1 MENIKAALLRDVE
14 ATRNLLDASNAMEAL
29 GYPNNPFWTNYMN
42 VADGIYK
49 LIGEKTDT
57 FEESITYLALN
68 APYLTNERRVEMLM
82 AEYNKN
88 FPKQPRP
95 ITSDNDNKAS
105 QDGYV
110 SVESKKG
117 CGSVHIACKGEW
129 NKSTVTKGRANDRV
143 TPT

>member
-14 ATRNLLDASNAMEAL
+14 AARNLLNSSNAMEAL

-95 ITSDNDNKAS
+95 VTSETDNKARA
-105 QDGYV
+105 GYTF
-110 SVESKKG
+110 KK
-117 CGSVHIACKGEW
+117 SMPDSYVNPA
-129 NKSTVTKGRANDRV
+129 TVTYGRQQDKV

>member
-57 FEESITYLALN
+57 FEESITYLTLN

-82 AEYNKN
+82 AEYKKN
-88 FPKQPRP
+88 FPEQPRP
-95 ITSDNDNKAS
+95 IISE
-105 QDGYV
+105 QDGKNMAGY
-110 SVESKKG
+110 E
-117 CGSVHIACKGEW
+117 HGEMTV
-129 NKSTVTKGRANDRV
+129 NPATVTYSRPQDMV
-143 TPT
+143 TLT

>member
-14 ATRNLLDASNAMEAL
+14 VARNLLDASNAMESL

-57 FEESITYLALN
+57 FEESITYLTLN

-82 AEYNKN
+82 AEYKKN
-88 FPKQPRP
+88 FPEQPRP
-95 ITSDNDNKAS
+95 IISE
-105 QDGYV
+105 QDGKNMAGYEHGKMTV
-110 SVESKKG
+110 N
-117 CGSVHIACKGEW
+117 HA
-129 NKSTVTKGRANDRV
+129 TVTYRRPQDMV
-143 TPT
+143 TRT